1 VAELLPSALTTA
13 VDLEMATEP
22 LKKSR
27 EAPSEAV
34 GLACWCQAGPER
46 TNT

>member
-1 VAELLPSALTTA
+1 MAELLPLALTTA

-22 LKKSR
+22 PKKSR

-34 GLACWCQAGPER
+34 SLAYWCQAVPER